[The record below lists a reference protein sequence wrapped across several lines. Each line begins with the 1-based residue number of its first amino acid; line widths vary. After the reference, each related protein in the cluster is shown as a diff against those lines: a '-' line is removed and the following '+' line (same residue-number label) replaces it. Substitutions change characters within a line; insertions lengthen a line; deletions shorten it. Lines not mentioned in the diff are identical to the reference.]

1 MATMRY
7 FALLTVMAGLLLA
20 CSDGQPPS
28 ANAIRQRDSA
38 SVMTTYGVSK
48 LISDSGL
55 IRYKVVADP
64 DGPPVAE
71 TRSDT
76 LKYVLC
82 EVLRDLRQAERC
94 AVKYEVKQGCFH
106 ITTR

>member
-1 MATMRY
+1 MRY

-28 ANAIRQRDSA
+28 ANAIKQRDSA

-55 IRYKVVADP
+55 IRYKVVA
-64 DGPPVAE
+64 E
-71 TRSDT
+71 
-76 LKYVLC
+76 
-82 EVLRDLRQAERC
+82 ERR
-94 AVKYEVKQGCFH
+94 
-106 ITTR
+106 I